1 MTTRGHDIQQ
11 EGYWERIWRRFN
23 ANAFGRSALRVIVAL
38 FVLAALA
45 PFLANSHALVRFNQ
59 GRPEFP
65 IFPSLEPIEW
75 RFLVYVPLAG
85 VVFLGRKW
93 LFRWPRLDLGL
104 LVLLLLAAGGLAMIL
119 PGQITLNPAAL
130 VANSHRFAL
139 TFAVPR
145 VVWPILCFG
154 ALLVIVSFRPRA
166 WFRLPTANLTSV
178 IFAVLLVES
187 VLSGLHPLNNPTND
201 RDFTGFK
208 IMPPIPYSPNESS
221 ADQFAPPSWKH
232 WCGTDYTGRDIAAR
246 MVHGARTS
254 LSIGFVAQS
263 IALLVGVTIGGLA
276 GYYRGWT
283 DVAICRFIE
292 VLDCFPPLLLIL
304 VVIGVFD
311 SQNNMFVIMAVIGL
325 TSWTGLARLVRGE
338 FLRLVGQPFPQAAK
352 ALGAGDAHIILR
364 HLLPNALGPILVS
377 ATFGVASAI
386 LIESSLSFL
395 GFGMQAPTSS
405 WGDILSDA
413 RLYIEFAWWLAF
425 FPGLAI
431 LITIMSYNFVG
442 EALRDAVDP
451 RLKLK

>member
-1 MTTRGHDIQQ
+1 MTTRARHI
-11 EGYWERIWRRFN
+11 EHESYWQRIWRRFCDN
-23 ANAFGRSALRVIVAL
+23 SNGVVALGVIVVL
-38 FVLAALA
+38 FILAALA
-45 PFLANSHALVRFNQ
+45 PFIANSHALMRIHN
-59 GRPEFP
+59 GSPEFP
-65 IFPSLEPIEW
+65 IFRSLEPIEW

-85 VVFLGRKW
+85 LVCFLRVRRRSW
-93 LFRWPRLDLGL
+93 LP
-104 LVLLLLAAGGLAMIL
+104 LVLA
-119 PGQITLNPAAL
+119 
-130 VANSHRFAL
+130 VVVVAL
-139 TFAVPR
+139 TE
-145 VVWPILCFG
+145 
-154 ALLVIVSFRPRA
+154 
-166 WFRLPTANLTSV
+166 LTL
-178 IFAVLLVES
+178 FLT
-187 VLSGLHPLNNPTND
+187 HPVNDPSND
-201 RDFTGFK
+201 RDFAGYK
-208 IMPPIPYSPNESS
+208 LMPPIPYSPNESS
-221 ADQFAPPSWKH
+221 PDQFAPPSSKH

-254 LSIGFVAQS
+254 LSIGFVAVS
-263 IALLVGVTIGGLA
+263 IALLVGVSVGGLA
-276 GYYRGWT
+276 GYYRGWL
-283 DVAICRFIE
+283 DIGICRFIE
-292 VLDCFPPLLLIL
+292 ILDCFPPLLLIL

-352 ALGAGDAHIILR
+352 ALGAGDAHIIVR

-395 GFGMQAPTSS
+395 GFGMQAPTPS

-413 RLYIEFAWWLAF
+413 RIYIDFAWWLAF

-451 RLKLK
+451 RLRLK